1 MGVVAK
7 VQDWA
12 VRQGKEYR
20 NGEDRPL
27 GGYLALM
34 SVYGTGI
41 AGAAGLSRALN
52 RPAPQRIGVLDL
64 VQLTVATHRLSRT
77 IAKDPV
83 ASPLRS
89 PFTQYA
95 GLAAAGELH
104 EEVRG
109 HGLQHSAGELIS
121 CPMCLAQ
128 WVGTALCAGLVLAPT
143 ATRLVL
149 ATMTAVGGA
158 DFLHHLYA
166 VLEQIDEK

>member
-1 MGVVAK
+1 MPSL
-7 VQDWA
+7 QRLRDWA
-12 VRQGKEYR
+12 SRQAKEYA

-27 GGYLALM
+27 GGYVALM
-34 SVYGTGI
+34 GVYTSGLLAA
-41 AGAAGLSRALN
+41 AGASRALG
-52 RPAPQRIGVLDL
+52 REAPQRIGASDL
-64 VQLTVATHRLSRT
+64 IQLTIATHRLSRT
-77 IAKDPV
+77 LSKDPV
-83 ASPLRS
+83 TSPLRA

-109 HGLQHSAGELIS
+109 DGIQHSAGELIS

-128 WVGTALCAGLVLAPT
+128 WVATALCAGLVLAPT

-158 DFLHHLYA
+158 DFLHHLYS

>member
-1 MGVVAK
+1 MGVMQR

-12 VRQGKEYR
+12 AQQAKVYAD
-20 NGEDRPL
+20 GEDRPL
-27 GGYLALM
+27 GGYLKLM
-34 SVYGTGI
+34 GVYSAGI
-41 AGAAGLSRALN
+41 AGAAGAARALN
-52 RPAPQRIGVLDL
+52 RSAPQRIGPLDL

-77 IAKDPV
+77 ISKDPV
-83 ASPLRS
+83 TSPLRA

-95 GLAAAGELH
+95 GLAAAGELK

-109 HGLQHSAGELIS
+109 HGVQHSAGELIS